1 MGNIKFIVKKRNMVR
16 ELKTLDDYTAVLK
29 EDKLVV
35 IDFTATWCPPC
46 QFIKPKY
53 HALSDG
59 GEHPNVIFCACD
71 VDANGQ
77 TSEKA
82 GIQCMP
88 TFQFYKGGNKV
99 DQIEGA
105 DYDTLVAKVK
115 QHS

>member
-1 MGNIKFIVKKRNMVR
+1 MGNIKFIEIKMADKPK
-16 ELKTLDDYTAVLK
+16 ELKTLAEYQEIIK
-29 EDKLVV
+29 SDKLVV

-53 HALSDG
+53 HALSESAD
-59 GEHPNVIFCACD
+59 HQNVIFCACD

-99 DQIEGA
+99 DQLE
-105 DYDTLVAKVK
+105 
-115 QHS
+115 